1 MKKIIQNVVSP
12 FVMFSAGLL
21 LIGCEQANSPDSTE
35 TQTSQSSEISEQ
47 PSKELATESAATSKA
62 ELKSGNMFYIVRD
75 VADMQLKAGDYVEQL
90 KQTQSELQ
98 TAINDK
104 DQRQLQATAKNLQQ
118 ELTGFNQALTGLN
131 LKSQEIDSIRQ
142 NIMQANQQVLA
153 TPLLN
158 GDVDLSQVDFKKIEK
173 QMDSIQMEMIKL
185 AGMIIPQGQDES
197 EQNEQDSNEQNQES

>member
-1 MKKIIQNVVSP
+1 MKKFIQNVVSP
-12 FVMFSAGLL
+12 FVMFSAGIL

-35 TQTSQSSEISEQ
+35 NQTSQSSEVSEQ
-47 PSKELATESAATSKA
+47 VSKESAETSKA

-90 KQTQSELQ
+90 KQTQTDLE

-104 DQRQLQATAKNLQQ
+104 DQQQLQTTAKTLQQ
-118 ELTGFNQALTGLN
+118 QLTGFNQALTNLN

-153 TPLLN
+153 TPFLN
-158 GDVDLSQVDFKKIEK
+158 GEVDLSQVDFKKIEK
-173 QMDSIQMEMIKL
+173 QMGSIQMEMIKL
-185 AGMIIPQGQDES
+185 AGMMIPQGQDEP

>member
-1 MKKIIQNVVSP
+1 MKKFIQNVVSP
-12 FVMFSAGLL
+12 FVMFSAGIL

-35 TQTSQSSEISEQ
+35 DQTSQSSEVSEQ
-47 PSKELATESAATSKA
+47 VPESATDSAETSKA

-90 KQTQSELQ
+90 KQTQTDLE

-104 DQRQLQATAKNLQQ
+104 DQQQLQSTAKTLKQQ
-118 ELTGFNQALTGLN
+118 LTGFNQALTGLN

-142 NIMQANQQVLA
+142 NIMQANQQALA

-173 QMDSIQMEMIKL
+173 QMGSIQMEMIKL
-185 AGMIIPQGQDES
+185 AGMMIPQGQDEA
-197 EQNEQDSNEQNQES
+197 EPNEQDQSEADQEG

>member
-1 MKKIIQNVVSP
+1 MKKFIQNVVSP
-12 FVMFSAGLL
+12 FVMFSAGIL

-35 TQTSQSSEISEQ
+35 DQTSQSSEVSAQ
-47 PSKELATESAATSKA
+47 VSESATDSTETSKA

-75 VADMQLKAGDYVEQL
+75 VADMQLKDGDYVEQL
-90 KQTQSELQ
+90 KQTQTDLE

-104 DQRQLQATAKNLQQ
+104 DQQQLQSTAKTLKQQ
-118 ELTGFNQALTGLN
+118 LTGFNQALTGLN

-142 NIMQANQQVLA
+142 NIMQANQQALA

-173 QMDSIQMEMIKL
+173 QMGSIQMEMIKL
-185 AGMIIPQGQDES
+185 AGMMIPQGQDEA
-197 EQNEQDSNEQNQES
+197 EPNEQDQSEADQEG

>member
-1 MKKIIQNVVSP
+1 MVSP
-12 FVMFSAGLL
+12 FVMFSVGIL

-35 TQTSQSSEISEQ
+35 NQTSQSSEVSEQ
-47 PSKELATESAATSKA
+47 VSKGSAETSKA

-90 KQTQSELQ
+90 KQTQTDLE

-104 DQRQLQATAKNLQQ
+104 DQQQLQTTAKTLQQ
-118 ELTGFNQALTGLN
+118 QLTGFNQALTNLN

-153 TPLLN
+153 TPFLN
-158 GDVDLSQVDFKKIEK
+158 GEVDLSQVDFKKIEK
-173 QMDSIQMEMIKL
+173 QMGSIQMEMIKL
-185 AGMIIPQGQDES
+185 AGMMIPQGQDEP

>member
-1 MKKIIQNVVSP
+1 MKKFIQNVVSP
-12 FVMFSAGLL
+12 FVMFSAGIL

-35 TQTSQSSEISEQ
+35 DQTSQSSEVSEQ
-47 PSKELATESAATSKA
+47 VPESATDSAETSKA

-90 KQTQSELQ
+90 KQTQTDLE

-104 DQRQLQATAKNLQQ
+104 DQQQLQSTAKTLKQQ
-118 ELTGFNQALTGLN
+118 LTGFNQALTGLN

-142 NIMQANQQVLA
+142 NIMQANQQALA

-173 QMDSIQMEMIKL
+173 QMGSIQMEMIKL
-185 AGMIIPQGQDES
+185 AGMMIPQGQDEA
-197 EQNEQDSNEQNQES
+197 EQNEQDQSEADQEG

>member
-1 MKKIIQNVVSP
+1 MVSP
-12 FVMFSAGLL
+12 FVMFSAGIL

-35 TQTSQSSEISEQ
+35 DQTSQSSEVSEQ
-47 PSKELATESAATSKA
+47 VSESAKDSAETSKA

-90 KQTQSELQ
+90 KQTQTDLE
-98 TAINDK
+98 TAVNDK
-104 DQRQLQATAKNLQQ
+104 DQQQLQSTAKTLKQQ
-118 ELTGFNQALTGLN
+118 LTGFNQALTGLN

-142 NIMQANQQVLA
+142 NIMQANQQALA

-173 QMDSIQMEMIKL
+173 QMGSIQMEMIKL
-185 AGMIIPQGQDES
+185 AGMMIPQGQDEA
-197 EQNEQDSNEQNQES
+197 EPNEQDQSEADQEG